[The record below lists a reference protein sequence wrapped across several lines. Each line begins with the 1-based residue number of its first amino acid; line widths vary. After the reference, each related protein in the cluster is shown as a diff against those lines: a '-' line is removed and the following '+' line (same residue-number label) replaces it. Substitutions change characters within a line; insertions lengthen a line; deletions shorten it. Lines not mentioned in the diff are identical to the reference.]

1 LACFGRVARHGGA
14 ASVYLD
20 LDGQEWLKTALTFS
34 NPSIGNSTVM
44 RFALLVFIFDM
55 DFKNIWIY

>member
-1 LACFGRVARHGGA
+1 LACFGLVARHGAA

-34 NPSIGNSTVM
+34 NPSIGNSTEM

-55 DFKNIWIY
+55 DFRNIWID